1 MSKINANALNLT
13 EQVVKTNKCQKTHKG
28 GRTMSWN
35 ALVAVGD
42 YNGHVG
48 VGLGKARAIPD
59 AIRKGVEAAK
69 KNIIQVPIVGNT
81 IPHDVAAHWGAS
93 EVLMRPASPGTG
105 VVAGGSVRPILE
117 LSGVKDVLAKSLGS
131 RNAINTAWATMEC
144 FRQMKRAAKV
154 SELRGIPIEEMVPW
168 MIALENGKT
177 GGAPVAA
184 VAVASEA
191 PVVEAS
197 EAAVAVA
204 VGSAPAVAE
213 AVKAEESGEPN
224 A

>member
-1 MSKINANALNLT
+1 MAKINANALNLT

>member
-1 MSKINANALNLT
+1 MAKINANALNLT

-81 IPHDVAAHWGAS
+81 IPHDVTAHWGAS

-168 MIALENGKT
+168 MIALENGKS

-197 EAAVAVA
+197 EPAVAVA
-204 VGSAPAVAE
+204 SAPAVAE
-213 AVKAEESGEPN
+213 AVKAKESGEPN